1 VNFRLKDDLRVKLT
15 AYEYEGEI
23 MKEEALTLFT

>member
-15 AYEYEGEI
+15 AYEGEI
-23 MKEEALTLFT
+23 MKEEALTLLT